1 MKQNADI
8 FLNEENLTGMR
19 GVLRCFVSEKISG
32 NESSEKITGG
42 ASALQ
47 NMCSAS
53 VRIAC

>member
-1 MKQNADI
+1 MRI
-8 FLNEENLTGMR
+8 FFLNEENLTGMR